1 MLRVTAH
8 WERPSLSA
16 GGSKTSFSKSVILKK
31 KKRNGGAC
39 FCPVF
44 CKCAQHLGIFSSK
57 SNFLTKKNLRALN
70 FQLFMTT
77 FLPPT
82 PQKVKTLPWK
92 EREFPPG
99 LLYGSEGIATGAVT
113 GVCANPPTPLGSLP
127 LKADEST
134 LPAHSLPRPNVD
146 SAMWTRPNPLL
157 SQKENDCRLKWTKEA
172 VAKTLGMIANVC
184 QNFSKTTLAL
194 PN

>member
-1 MLRVTAH
+1 MPCILQMC
-8 WERPSLSA
+8 S
-16 GGSKTSFSKSVILKK
+16 TSW
-31 KKRNGGAC
+31 N
-39 FCPVF
+39 
-44 CKCAQHLGIFSSK
+44 IFIK
-57 SNFLTKKNLRALN
+57 IQFLTKKNLRALN
-70 FQLFMTT
+70 FRLLMTT

-99 LLYGSEGIATGAVT
+99 LLYGSEGTATGAVT
-113 GVCANPPTPLGSLP
+113 GVCANPPTLLGSLP

-134 LPAHSLPRPNVD
+134 SPAHSLPRTNVD

-172 VAKTLGMIANVC
+172 VAKTLGGMIANIC
-184 QNFSKTTLAL
+184 RDFGKTTPA
-194 PN
+194 PPI